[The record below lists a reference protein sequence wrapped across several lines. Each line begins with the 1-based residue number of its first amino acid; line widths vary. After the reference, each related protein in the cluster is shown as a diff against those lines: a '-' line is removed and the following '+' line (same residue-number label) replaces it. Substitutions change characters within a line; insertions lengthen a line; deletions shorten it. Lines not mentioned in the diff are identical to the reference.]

1 MYKLMALLTIA
12 GLLGLMA
19 CCAPDRAI
27 SVAMG
32 VPAARAEEIDTTD
45 DAEAMEEEPEEGEV
59 EEPEEEP
66 EAEATE
72 EPDEEPTFEPTGVPT
87 DPYSA
92 YDENSYVYDTYAG
105 DDYDDYAWKDD
116 VSLDDDPYDGAS
128 YDIDTDS
135 GEVDDWVDEETGAV
149 ISWESSTAEEL
160 VEDYGYR
167 FNVPEGAKYV
177 SYRVAAEAQMGEL
190 RFELDDVE
198 LVARV
203 RSGKSEDLFGL
214 DADSWDAVESCR
226 INGFK
231 GTLSRARDEEGDME
245 LCRWYDGRKGVNCA
259 LTAEAD
265 QLDGFDLVDVAEQ
278 MFGRQAE

>member
-27 SVAMG
+27 SVAMC

-45 DAEAMEEEPEEGEV
+45 DAEAVEEEPEEGEV

-92 YDENSYVYDTYAG
+92 YDEDSYVYDTYAG

-116 VSLDDDPYDGAS
+116 VSLDDDPYD
-128 YDIDTDS
+128 IDTNS